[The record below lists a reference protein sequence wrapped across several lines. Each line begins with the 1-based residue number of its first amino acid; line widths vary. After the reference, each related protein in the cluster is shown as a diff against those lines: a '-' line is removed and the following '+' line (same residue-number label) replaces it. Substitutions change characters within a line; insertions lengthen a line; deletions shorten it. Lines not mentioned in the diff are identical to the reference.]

1 MIKAIRTA
9 IKYQGM
15 LPLVIDLIEEVQK
28 SVRDDGT
35 ISRDE
40 RSRLMKKFWA
50 VVREVQGVKK

>member
-9 IKYQGM
+9 IKYQGI

-50 VVREVQGVKK
+50 VVSEVQGVKK

>member
-1 MIKAIRTA
+1 MFKAIRTA
-9 IKYQGM
+9 IKYQGI
-15 LPLVIDLIEEVQK
+15 LPLVVDLIEEVQK

-40 RSRLMKKFWA
+40 RSRLMKIFWA

>member
-9 IKYQGM
+9 IKYQGI
-15 LPLVIDLIEEVQK
+15 LPLVVDLIEEVQK

-40 RSRLMKKFWA
+40 RSRLMNKFWA

>member
-1 MIKAIRTA
+1 MFKAIRTA
-9 IKYQGM
+9 IKYQGI
-15 LPLVIDLIEEVQK
+15 LPLVVDLIEEVQK

>member
-9 IKYQGM
+9 IKYQGI
-15 LPLVIDLIEEVQK
+15 LPLVVDLIEQVQK

>member
-9 IKYQGM
+9 IKYQGI
-15 LPLVIDLIEEVQK
+15 LPLVVDLIEEVQK

-35 ISRDE
+35 ISRTE

-50 VVREVQGVKK
+50 FVREVQGVKK

>member
-1 MIKAIRTA
+1 MFKAIRTA
-9 IKYQGM
+9 IKYQGI

>member
-9 IKYQGM
+9 IKYQGI
-15 LPLVIDLIEEVQK
+15 LPLVVDLIEEVQK

>member
-9 IKYQGM
+9 IKYQGI

-40 RSRLMKKFWA
+40 RSRLMTKFWA

>member
-1 MIKAIRTA
+1 MIKALRTA
-9 IKYQGM
+9 IKYQGI
-15 LPLVIDLIEEVQK
+15 LPLVVDLIEEVQK

>member
-1 MIKAIRTA
+1 MFKAIRMA
-9 IKYQGM
+9 MKYQGI
-15 LPLVIDLIEEVQK
+15 LPVVIDLIEEIQR
-28 SVRDDGT
+28 SVRDDGS

>member
-9 IKYQGM
+9 IKYQGI

-40 RSRLMKKFWA
+40 RSRLMKKFWS

>member
-9 IKYQGM
+9 IKYQGI
-15 LPLVIDLIEEVQK
+15 LPLVVDLIEEVQK

-40 RSRLMKKFWA
+40 RSRLMKRFWA
-50 VVREVQGVKK
+50 VVKEVQGTKK

>member
-1 MIKAIRTA
+1 MFKAIRTA
-9 IKYQGM
+9 IKYQGI

-40 RSRLMKKFWA
+40 RSRQMKKFWA

>member
-1 MIKAIRTA
+1 MFKAIRTA
-9 IKYQGM
+9 IKYQGI
-15 LPLVIDLIEEVQK
+15 LPLVVDLIEEVQI

>member
-1 MIKAIRTA
+1 MFKAIRTA
-9 IKYQGM
+9 IKYQGI

-40 RSRLMKKFWA
+40 RSRLMKRFWA

>member
-9 IKYQGM
+9 IKNQGI
-15 LPLVIDLIEEVQK
+15 LPLVVDLIEEVQK

-40 RSRLMKKFWA
+40 RSRLMKRFWA

>member
-9 IKYQGM
+9 IKYQGI

-40 RSRLMKKFWA
+40 RSRLMKRFWA

>member
-1 MIKAIRTA
+1 MFKAIRTA
-9 IKYQGM
+9 IKYQGI

-40 RSRLMKKFWA
+40 RSRLMKKFCA

>member
-1 MIKAIRTA
+1 MFKAIRTA
-9 IKYQGM
+9 MKYQGI
-15 LPLVIDLIEEVQK
+15 LPLVVDLIEEVQK

>member
-1 MIKAIRTA
+1 MFKAIRTA
-9 IKYQGM
+9 IKYQGI
-15 LPLVIDLIEEVQK
+15 LPLVVDLIEEVQK

-40 RSRLMKKFWA
+40 RSRLMKRFWA

>member
-1 MIKAIRTA
+1 MFKAIRTA
-9 IKYQGM
+9 IKYQGI

-50 VVREVQGVKK
+50 VVREEQGVKK

>member
-9 IKYQGM
+9 IKYQGI
-15 LPLVIDLIEEVQK
+15 LPLVVDLIEEVQK

-40 RSRLMKKFWA
+40 RSRRMKKFWA

>member
-9 IKYQGM
+9 IKYQGI
-15 LPLVIDLIEEVQK
+15 LPLVVDLIEEVPT

-40 RSRLMKKFWA
+40 RSRLMKRFWA
-50 VVREVQGVKK
+50 VVKEVQGVKK